1 MRQFEIAYAKS
12 DLVQIG
18 AAKKAD
24 EKHIVRKGGG
34 RLFEFV
40 HNSPSDTNPCH
51 EHIDSMPM
59 RTGNPTP
66 MLPKSGV
73 DASTIRMDR
82 VSQWWPGMVWAKSR
96 SAEEYA
102 RIPKGA

>member
-1 MRQFEIAYAKS
+1 MVGKDGWQGRSTRKDGKESWMRQFEIAYAKS

-40 HNSPSDTNPCH
+40 HNSPSDTP
-51 EHIDSMPM
+51 
-59 RTGNPTP
+59 
-66 MLPKSGV
+66 L
-73 DASTIRMDR
+73 
-82 VSQWWPGMVWAKSR
+82 
-96 SAEEYA
+96 
-102 RIPKGA
+102 